1 MNQFTFMRQI
11 DKSVQE
17 RMQARIERERVAN
30 NFRRWVRNPYLTH
43 RGIYCNSSRL
53 GNSAYRKAQF
63 STAIE
68 LYNHGLDYV
77 NDTPVLYLNR
87 ACCYIRYAC
96 LRYKILFGVLIIPFF
111 RLRDFKRAI
120 IDCDYIL
127 HKFDPKHIRA
137 WLYRALS
144 FKRLHV
150 ENSFNECISEV
161 KRLNSRDIAFI
172 DGFLERMRSAP

>member
-30 NFRRWVRNPYLTH
+30 NFR
-43 RGIYCNSSRL
+43 RL

-87 ACCYIRYAC
+87 ACCYI
-96 LRYKILFGVLIIPFF
+96 